1 MRLLCDPFPNLTF
14 WCQKARNSGRSLT
27 PERRVYGFLVA
38 RTFLALVFLLAAC
51 AGEAT
56 STTTAL
62 TAGATTTSS
71 APAVATT
78 SLPTLESC
86 DDVPYRPLVLPER
99 VAGAETAP
107 SDLGNDPY
115 TAIPGTSLKLWV
127 DANSAPVVALVRG
140 SLPPEAW
147 AGPTARIEV
156 VRQDAALGPLPGDV
170 WAAAWF
176 ESEDRCDLY
185 TLILYPPTSADEALE
200 VAESLIPDR

>member
-1 MRLLCDPFPNLTF
+1 
-14 WCQKARNSGRSLT
+14 
-27 PERRVYGFLVA
+27 LVA
-38 RTFLALVFLLAAC
+38 RTFLALVVLLAAC
-51 AGEAT
+51 AGAAT
-56 STTTAL
+56 STTAN
-62 TAGATTTSS
+62 ATTTSS
-71 APAVATT
+71 APAVTTT

-86 DDVPYRPLVLPER
+86 DDVPYRPLALPER

-115 TAIPGTSLKLWV
+115 TAISGTSLKLWV
-127 DANSAPVVALVRG
+127 DADSAPVMALVRG

-156 VRQDAALGPLPGDV
+156 VRQDAALGPLPGGV